1 MLWSAEMILAF
12 RPCLLKS
19 YYMNLRT
26 RYLRSLYLVR
36 GLLSGSLGYKMV
48 ANHAFK
54 FAPFDRWDA
63 PVAAPLNATLEL

>member
-1 MLWSAEMILAF
+1 
-12 RPCLLKS
+12 
-19 YYMNLRT
+19 MNLRT